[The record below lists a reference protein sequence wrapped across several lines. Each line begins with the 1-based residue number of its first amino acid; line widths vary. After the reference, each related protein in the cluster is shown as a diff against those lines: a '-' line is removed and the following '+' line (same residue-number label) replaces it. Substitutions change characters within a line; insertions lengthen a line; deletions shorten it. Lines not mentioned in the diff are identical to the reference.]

1 MKQMRKKK
9 ILIVDDSEMNRDILT
24 GMLEDEYEIVE
35 AEDGEK
41 AIEIMKDAL
50 VFLSYFWISRYQ
62 NWTVLGFYA

>member
-1 MKQMRKKK
+1 MRKKK

-50 VFLSYFWISRYQ
+50 VFLSCFWISRCQ